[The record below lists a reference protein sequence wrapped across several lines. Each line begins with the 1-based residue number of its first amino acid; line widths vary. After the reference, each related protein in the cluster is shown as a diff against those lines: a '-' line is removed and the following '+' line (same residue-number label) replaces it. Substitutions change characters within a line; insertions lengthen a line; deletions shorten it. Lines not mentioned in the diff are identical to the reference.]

1 MQSVTIGENEAGQRL
16 DKFLGKYLKLAPKS
30 FLYKMLRK
38 KNITVNR
45 KKCDGSEKLA
55 FGDEVQF
62 FLSEETIQKFSQTD
76 EITDSKHGRATD
88 NVFCQT
94 ARPPGL
100 EIIYED
106 KHILILNK
114 PSGILSQKA
123 EASDYSLVEQ
133 IIDYLLESG
142 QISKEQLRT
151 FRPSVC
157 HRLDRNTSGLIVA
170 GKSLAGLQEMSRRLK
185 ERSIHKEYLCVVC
198 GQMKEKKRISGF
210 LKKEEKTNQVRIYS
224 EEVEGSLPIVTEYMP
239 LEEKGAYTLLKVAL
253 ITGRTH
259 QIRAH
264 LSSIGH
270 PIVGDYKY
278 GSPAVNVRVKK
289 QYGISSQMLH
299 SWKIKFSRLQKPLEA
314 LSHKSFTAPP
324 PASFD
329 VWKWAFFEENRSENF

>member
-16 DKFLGKYLKLAPKS
+16 DNFLGKYLKLAPKS

-38 KNITVNR
+38 KNITLNR

-76 EITDSKHGRATD
+76 EITDSRHDRAMD
-88 NVFCQT
+88 GVFCQT
-94 ARPPGL
+94 VRPPEL

-114 PSGILSQKA
+114 PSGVLSQKA

-170 GKSLAGLQEMSRRLK
+170 GKSLAGLQEMSRR
-185 ERSIHKEYLCVVC
+185 
-198 GQMKEKKRISGF
+198 
-210 LKKEEKTNQVRIYS
+210 
-224 EEVEGSLPIVTEYMP
+224 
-239 LEEKGAYTLLKVAL
+239 
-253 ITGRTH
+253 
-259 QIRAH
+259 
-264 LSSIGH
+264 
-270 PIVGDYKY
+270 
-278 GSPAVNVRVKK
+278 
-289 QYGISSQMLH
+289 
-299 SWKIKFSRLQKPLEA
+299 
-314 LSHKSFTAPP
+314 
-324 PASFD
+324 
-329 VWKWAFFEENRSENF
+329 